1 VSEDFVEVLE
11 IPAAT
16 LRELRGV
23 PEMERLIASKLAD
36 RLTRTQNADLV
47 RLAGLDQRD
56 LTDLRRRRREP
67 GTTPDAPTPEP
78 SAA

>member
-1 VSEDFVEVLE
+1 MDH
-11 IPAAT
+11 
-16 LRELRGV
+16 
-23 PEMERLIASKLAD
+23 LIRSKLAD

-56 LTDLRRRRREP
+56 LADLRRRRREP
-67 GTTPDAPTPEP
+67 VTSTDAPTPEP

>member
-1 VSEDFVEVLE
+1 
-11 IPAAT
+11 
-16 LRELRGV
+16 
-23 PEMERLIASKLAD
+23 MERLIASKLAD

-56 LTDLRRRRREP
+56 LADLRRRRREP
-67 GTTPDAPTPEP
+67 DATPDSPSPEP